1 MVDANSPEALRLQYE
16 AVAQEIRQFQP
27 KTLVTKLAPK
37 EEYELPESGYFGLSD
52 TQTCVF
58 RIVEIGEKTYL
69 VCQNLLI
76 ADKRALLNGALDL
89 TDMKNQD
96 KASFTLGRNPTG
108 AEVDSLR
115 FSTRTSGKEGER
127 YVNVPNVAISLDNK
141 KTPVIDAFVSA
152 RHCQVIR
159 KNGRWFLKDIGSK
172 NGTYIPAEDTLAQ
185 KEPPPGPSKPVE
197 RQIDNRC
204 EGSFVDTANCGAA
217 ISRGKKRSHQ
227 QDLGLVVDKENKAAA
242 IDLSSEAEI
251 QEYMKIIQQ
260 SGIGLYL
267 LADGMGGQE
276 AGEQASLIASL
287 EIVKSLGEF
296 IKSSQWE
303 TFSGREEV
311 LKEQLKKAV
320 AQANDAFLQF
330 CESKNVKGGTTLTAA
345 LVVDN
350 TALITHVGDSRAYL
364 WRQGELVQI
373 TKDHTW
379 VQAFLDAG
387 EITSQEAA
395 NSRRAG
401 QLFRHIGIPPVEGE
415 PTGAEPDIFVRS
427 LLPGDR
433 LLLCSDGLTGMVEDD
448 QINKIIG
455 EATTCGKAAKD
466 LVDQAMENGG
476 KDNITVIV
484 AGF

>member
-76 ADKRALLNGALDL
+76 ADKRALLDGALDL
-89 TDMKNQD
+89 TYMKNQD
-96 KASFTLGRNPTG
+96 EGSFTLGREPTG
-108 AEVDSLR
+108 KEEVDSLR
-115 FSTRTSGKEGER
+115 FSTRASGKEGER
-127 YVNVPNVAISLDNK
+127 YVNVPNVAISLGNK

-242 IDLSSEAEI
+242 IDLSSEAEL

-287 EIVKSLGEF
+287 EVVKNLGEF
-296 IKSSQWE
+296 IKSSRGE

-320 AQANDAFLQF
+320 AQANDAFLKF
-330 CESKNVKGGTTLTAA
+330 CESKGVKGGTTLTAA

-350 TALITHVGDSRAYL
+350 TALIAHVGDSRAYL
-364 WRQGELVQI
+364 LRERELVQI
-373 TKDHTW
+373 TKDHSW
-379 VQAFLDAG
+379 VQALLDAG
-387 EITSQEAA
+387 EITPDQAKNHVYAGVLVRQIGKPAA
-395 NSRRAG
+395 
-401 QLFRHIGIPPVEGE
+401 E
-415 PTGAEPDIFVRS
+415 AEPDIFVQT

-448 QINKIIG
+448 QINNIIG
-455 EATTCGKAAKD
+455 EAPTCGKAAKD
-466 LVDQAMENGG
+466 LVDQANENGG